1 VLDFLKELVP
11 RLNTRELLLAAV
23 DVLVV
28 AFLIYRVLVMIRG
41 TRAAQMIAGMVLIG
55 VGYLAA
61 RQFEFGTLSWL
72 LDNVLSYV
80 IIIIIVVFQDDIRR
94 ALMRMGRGVFMAR
107 RQREEVYVVEEV
119 VRAVERMARL
129 KTGALI
135 VFERQ
140 AGLDEFIQ
148 PGTVLDAR
156 VSRELL
162 WSVFR
167 VDPENPVH
175 DGAVIIRNLQIYQA
189 GALLPLTTS
198 TELERR
204 LGTRHRAAIGIT
216 EETDAVVVVVSEER
230 GVISLCYHGRI
241 LRMED
246 ADALRTTLLG
256 IFTKPRRTKKSAQAT
271 QAIDAAAAD
280 PSVPPGG
287 ATPGVAATS
296 NAAPTS
302 AGPPAGGRS

>member
-1 VLDFLKELVP
+1 LLDFVTELVP
-11 RLNTRELLLAAV
+11 RLTPRDLLLAAV
-23 DVLVV
+23 DILVV
-28 AFLIYRVLVMIRG
+28 AFLIYRLLLMIRG
-41 TRAAQMIAGMVLIG
+41 TRAAQMIAGMVLLG

-72 LDNVLSYV
+72 LDNFLSYV
-80 IIIIIVVFQDDIRR
+80 IIVIIVVFQDDIRR

-119 VRAVERMARL
+119 VKAVERMARL
-129 KTGALI
+129 KTGGLI

-162 WSVFR
+162 WSIFR

-175 DGAVIIRNLQIYQA
+175 DGAVIIRNLTVYQA

-241 LRMED
+241 LRMDD

-256 IFTKPRRTKKSAQAT
+256 IFTKPRRSRKGRQAP
-271 QAIDAAAAD
+271 QDIDAAAAA
-280 PSVPPGG
+280 PASTTVAPASVAEPPG
-287 ATPGVAATS
+287 
-296 NAAPTS
+296 AAPTYP
-302 AGPPAGGRS
+302 APPPAGPT